1 MEHMRCPNCQSL
13 LEEGAIF
20 CQECGTRAGQQP
32 KKKAMFCS
40 HCGSRLEEDS
50 VFCGNCGSRIEDTD
64 GETEQAFVYDQP
76 TEQQTFVQTRQN
88 PYEQN
93 LYGKNPYEQNPYE
106 QNPYEQ
112 NPYEQNPYEQN
123 SYEQKTYE
131 QNPYE
136 QNPYEQKTY
145 GQNSSQQNP
154 YDSKLYEKNLYE
166 KRDDPTEKTVKKA
179 ETKKSSITNRAPI
192 IAAIVIGI
200 ILIGICIFIAVKLI
214 NNEEE
219 KYKSDAAN
227 MGTVADEDVA
237 SDEEDVTALTPE
249 ETVSATP
256 EPTATPAPEPTEVPL
271 TISVAEA
278 KPNLSA
284 YLKVNVAAASA
295 TSTITQ
301 EGYDN
306 SAIKA
311 FDGDQTSSWQ
321 EGRDDAGIGESITGY
336 FDRSYEV
343 KYICLKLGNWR
354 DTTRNKENCRPQTI
368 TITTDEFTQQFV
380 FPDEQREFYIELS
393 KECTLSYLTITID
406 SVYPG
411 TLYQDTV
418 IADVAIYG
426 K

>member
-93 LYGKNPYEQNPYE
+93 PYEQNPYE
-106 QNPYEQ
+106 QN
-112 NPYEQNPYEQN
+112 
-123 SYEQKTYE
+123 TYE

-136 QNPYEQKTY
+136 QNLYKQKTY

-200 ILIGICIFIAVKLI
+200 ILVGICIFIAVQLI

-227 MGTVADEDVA
+227 MGTVADEEVA

>member
-1 MEHMRCPNCQSL
+1 MEHMRCPNCQSP

-50 VFCGNCGSRIEDTD
+50 VFCGNCGSRVEDTD

-88 PYEQN
+88 P
-93 LYGKNPYEQNPYE
+93 
-106 QNPYEQ
+106 
-112 NPYEQNPYEQN
+112 
-123 SYEQKTYE
+123 YE

-154 YDSKLYEKNLYE
+154 YDSKLYEKNLYG
-166 KRDDPTEKTVKKA
+166 KRDDPTEKTIKKA

-200 ILIGICIFIAVKLI
+200 ILVGICIFIAVQLI

-227 MGTVADEDVA
+227 MGTVADEEVA

>member
-1 MEHMRCPNCQSL
+1 
-13 LEEGAIF
+13 
-20 CQECGTRAGQQP
+20 
-32 KKKAMFCS
+32 
-40 HCGSRLEEDS
+40 
-50 VFCGNCGSRIEDTD
+50 
-64 GETEQAFVYDQP
+64 
-76 TEQQTFVQTRQN
+76 
-88 PYEQN
+88 
-93 LYGKNPYEQNPYE
+93 
-106 QNPYEQ
+106 
-112 NPYEQNPYEQN
+112 
-123 SYEQKTYE
+123 
-131 QNPYE
+131 
-136 QNPYEQKTY
+136 
-145 GQNSSQQNP
+145 
-154 YDSKLYEKNLYE
+154 
-166 KRDDPTEKTVKKA
+166 
-179 ETKKSSITNRAPI
+179 
-192 IAAIVIGI
+192 
-200 ILIGICIFIAVKLI
+200 
-214 NNEEE
+214 
-219 KYKSDAAN
+219 
-227 MGTVADEDVA
+227 MGTVADEEVA

>member
-93 LYGKNPYEQNPYE
+93 
-106 QNPYEQ
+106 
-112 NPYEQNPYEQN
+112 
-123 SYEQKTYE
+123 
-131 QNPYE
+131 PYE

-154 YDSKLYEKNLYE
+154 YDSKLYEKNLYG
-166 KRDDPTEKTVKKA
+166 KRDDPTEKTIKKA

>member
-1 MEHMRCPNCQSL
+1 MEHMRCPNCQSP

-93 LYGKNPYEQNPYE
+93 PYEQNPYE
-106 QNPYEQ
+106 QN
-112 NPYEQNPYEQN
+112 
-123 SYEQKTYE
+123 TYE

-136 QNPYEQKTY
+136 QNLYKQKTY

-200 ILIGICIFIAVKLI
+200 ILVGICIFIAVKLI

>member
-64 GETEQAFVYDQP
+64 GETGQAFVYDQP
-76 TEQQTFVQTRQN
+76 TEQQAFVQTR
-88 PYEQN
+88 
-93 LYGKNPYEQNPYE
+93 

-136 QNPYEQKTY
+136 QNPYEQNPYEQKTY

-154 YDSKLYEKNLYE
+154 YDSKLYEKNLYG
-166 KRDDPTEKTVKKA
+166 KRDDPTEKTIKKA

>member
-1 MEHMRCPNCQSL
+1 MEHMRCPNCQSP

-50 VFCGNCGSRIEDTD
+50 VFCGNCGSRVEDTD
-64 GETEQAFVYDQP
+64 GETGQAFVYDQP
-76 TEQQTFVQTRQN
+76 TEQQAFVQTRQN

-93 LYGKNPYEQNPYE
+93 LYGKNPYEQNPSE
-106 QNPYEQ
+106 
-112 NPYEQNPYEQN
+112 
-123 SYEQKTYE
+123 
-131 QNPYE
+131 
-136 QNPYEQKTY
+136 
-145 GQNSSQQNP
+145 QNP
-154 YDSKLYEKNLYE
+154 YDSKLYEKNLYG
-166 KRDDPTEKTVKKA
+166 KRDDPTEKTIKKA

>member
-1 MEHMRCPNCQSL
+1 MEHMRCPNCQSP

-20 CQECGTRAGQQP
+20 CQECGTKAGQQP

-50 VFCGNCGSRIEDTD
+50 VFCGNCGSRVEDTD

-76 TEQQTFVQTRQN
+76 TEQQAFVQTRQN

-93 LYGKNPYEQNPYE
+93 PYEQN
-106 QNPYEQ
+106 
-112 NPYEQNPYEQN
+112 
-123 SYEQKTYE
+123 TYE

-136 QNPYEQKTY
+136 QNLYKQKTY

-154 YDSKLYEKNLYE
+154 YDSKLYEKNLYG
-166 KRDDPTEKTVKKA
+166 KRDDPTEKTIKKA